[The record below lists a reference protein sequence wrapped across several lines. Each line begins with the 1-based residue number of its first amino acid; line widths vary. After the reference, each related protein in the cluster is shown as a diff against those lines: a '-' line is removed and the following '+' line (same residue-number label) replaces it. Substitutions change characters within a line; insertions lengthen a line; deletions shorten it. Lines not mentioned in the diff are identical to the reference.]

1 VKKLHKRKE
10 GIMNKIKYYREKR
23 ELKQEELANLIL
35 VDRSTVAKWENG
47 DAYPRADKLPNLAK
61 VLRCTI
67 DDLFC

>member
-1 VKKLHKRKE
+1 
-10 GIMNKIKYYREKR
+10 MNKIKYYREKR